1 MVSGS
6 LFVTSRATCSKTVSL
21 GRCIG
26 WRDTFALKRM
36 NLASAGCFDSRCW
49 PGCGIGSGLQIMD
62 SRTAPK
68 IFTIGLAGRLVEVF
82 IP

>member
-6 LFVTSRATCSKTVSL
+6 LFVTSPATCFKIVGL

-26 WRDTFALKRM
+26 LRDTFAQKRM
-36 NLASAGCFDSRCW
+36 NLASAGCFDSRCCS
-49 PGCGIGSGLQIMD
+49 GCGIGSGLQIMD

-68 IFTIGLAGRLVEVF
+68 IFTIGLAGPLVEVF